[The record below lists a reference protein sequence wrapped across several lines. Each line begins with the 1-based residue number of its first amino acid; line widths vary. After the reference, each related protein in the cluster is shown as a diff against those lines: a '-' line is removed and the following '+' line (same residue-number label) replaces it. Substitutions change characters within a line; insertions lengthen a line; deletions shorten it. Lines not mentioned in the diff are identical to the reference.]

1 MTHLAPAASCASL
14 AVPLAFTSPSSRLSC
29 PPSSGSTRIVL
40 ASTWACRH
48 NNTQNRPKTGLLVT
62 TYLTCCHSSS
72 TTSLH
77 SPAPLSRCP
86 LQLLDL
92 AARSTSWISLHAPTP
107 PANHRFAAYS
117 SCNIPPFLSST
128 KITSNNNSSKTNLTY
143 VLRAPRFES
152 MLSTPATPRS
162 SHQLRLCCLQISTI
176 LVLRPIASKKELASK
191 CAGTESNNTTHLS
204 SSVRHC
210 RRLHLLHNTA
220 S

>member
-14 AVPLAFTSPSSRLSC
+14 AVPLAFTSPSFRLSC

-77 SPAPLSRCP
+77 SPALLSRCP

-117 SCNIPPFLSST
+117 YCNIPPFLSST
-128 KITSNNNSSKTNLTY
+128 KMTSNNNSSKTNLTC
-143 VLRAPRFES
+143 VLH
-152 MLSTPATPRS
+152 T
-162 SHQLRLCCLQISTI
+162 
-176 LVLRPIASKKELASK
+176 
-191 CAGTESNNTTHLS
+191 S
-204 SSVRHC
+204 SSC
-210 RRLHLLHNTA
+210 SLLPFLYAPPA
-220 S
+220 SRGFAIFRFPQFWSCGQSPARKS

>member
-1 MTHLAPAASCASL
+1 MTHLAPATYCASL

-29 PPSSGSTRIVL
+29 PLSSGSTRIAL

-72 TTSLH
+72 TASLH

-92 AARSTSWISLHAPTP
+92 AACSTSWISLHAPTP
-107 PANHRFAAYS
+107 PANHRFATLLPLRYFS
-117 SCNIPPFLSST
+117 FPVKHKDGFKNQSG
-128 KITSNNNSSKTNLTY
+128 KTNLTC
-143 VLRAPRFES
+143 VLHASSSCSP
-152 MLSTPATPRS
+152 LPALRS
-162 SHQLRLCCLQISTI
+162 SRQLRLCCLPISTI
-176 LVLRPIASKKELASK
+176 LVLRPIASKKELASIYRNRQ
-191 CAGTESNNTTHLS
+191 SNNITHLS

>member
-1 MTHLAPAASCASL
+1 MTHLAPAASCTSL
-14 AVPLAFTSPSSRLSC
+14 AVPLAFMSPSSRLSC

-62 TYLTCCHSSS
+62 TYLTCC
-72 TTSLH
+72 
-77 SPAPLSRCP
+77 P

-128 KITSNNNSSKTNLTY
+128 KMTSNNNSSKTNLTY

-152 MLSTPATPRS
+152 MLSTSPTLRS
-162 SHQLRLCCLQISTI
+162 SRQLRLCCLQISTI
-176 LVLRPIASKKELASK
+176 LVLRPIASKKELASMCK
-191 CAGTESNNTTHLS
+191 N
-204 SSVRHC
+204 RK
-210 RRLHLLHNTA
+210 
-220 S
+220 